1 MSELGRIVEDA
12 WTRIPEH
19 FGNTRTNVF
28 QVMPNHLHGIV
39 DIKEARRANTVI
51 QTGGE
56 NDSAVRA
63 RHVVPLQKTN
73 TGKFGKPRPGTLSA
87 IIGSF
92 KAAVTRQLR
101 REGEYMELPVW
112 HRNYYDHVVRD
123 DVDRFFIEWYIELNP
138 LLWNL
143 DADNV
148 ALDENSIEVLRAK
161 LQERYGLVGLAL
173 ERVVDH
179 EMNDRTWRERELV
192 HWDSNPKRNSC
203 NETFGNIKST

>member
-1 MSELGRIVEDA
+1 M
-12 WTRIPEH
+12 
-19 FGNTRTNVF
+19 
-28 QVMPNHLHGIV
+28 
-39 DIKEARRANTVI
+39 
-51 QTGGE
+51 
-56 NDSAVRA
+56 
-63 RHVVPLQKTN
+63 
-73 TGKFGKPRPGTLSA
+73 
-87 IIGSF
+87 
-92 KAAVTRQLR
+92 
-101 REGEYMELPVW
+101 
-112 HRNYYDHVVRD
+112 RD

-179 EMNDRTWRERELV
+179 EMNYRTWRERELV
-192 HWDSNPKRNSC
+192 NWDSNPKRNSC